1 MDLRACGTGSK
12 TPGGIPASSKAKLTV
27 LLKKEGFTVSSST
40 VGRILKSLKTRGLLR
55 EGEKPRKV
63 SFTKSPRGNQRPHA
77 QRKPKDYEVES
88 PGILSP
94 SIPWI
99 SVPFL
104 EGCISNSPP
113 KTLSCG
119 GPIPPSIPGPRP
131 ISPECSSRNSERYP
145 LSSAG
150 QSGTWRE

>member
-1 MDLRACGTGSK
+1 VEEKVQPQKPPKPRRINREAQKDPEAPMDLRACGTGSK

-63 SFTKSPRGNQRPHA
+63 SFTKSPRGNQRPRVM
-77 QRKPKDYEVES
+77 RKPKDCEVES

-94 SIPWI
+94 SIPQE
-99 SVPFL
+99 SSPF
-104 EGCISNSPP
+104 
-113 KTLSCG
+113 
-119 GPIPPSIPGPRP
+119 
-131 ISPECSSRNSERYP
+131 
-145 LSSAG
+145 
-150 QSGTWRE
+150 